1 MMKPTAQD
9 IAFYKALIF
18 FNSLIP
24 LAIILWDAAHGQV
37 GVNPVEVF
45 IRTFGVLTLL
55 FVLITLCVTP
65 LRKLLGW
72 GFLIKYRRML
82 GLFAFFYGCL
92 HLLTYIAFDRSWGF
106 SSVVADVVKRPFIAV
121 GMASFVLLIPLALT
135 STNKMMRR
143 LGAKRWLALHK
154 LVYAVAIGGV
164 VHFWMIVKADV
175 TWPLTFAVVAA
186 LLLGYRLL
194 VWWRKRLA

>member
-1 MMKPTAQD
+1 MKPTSQD

-18 FNSLIP
+18 LNSSIP
-24 LAIILWDAAHGQV
+24 LAIMLWDAAHGQV

-164 VHFWMIVKADV
+164 VHFWMIVKSDL
-175 TWPLTFAVVAA
+175 TWPLAFAVVAA

>member
-1 MMKPTAQD
+1 MKPTSQD

-18 FNSLIP
+18 LNSSIP
-24 LAIILWDAAHGQV
+24 LAIMLWDAAHGQV
-37 GVNPVEVF
+37 GVNPVEVT

-55 FVLITLCVTP
+55 FVLITPCVTP
-65 LRKLLGW
+65 LRKSLGW

-164 VHFWMIVKADV
+164 VHFWMIVKSDL
-175 TWPLTFAVVAA
+175 TWPLAFAVVAA

>member
-1 MMKPTAQD
+1 MKPTSQD
-9 IAFYKALIF
+9 IAFYTALIF
-18 FNSLIP
+18 LNSSIP
-24 LAIILWDAAHGQV
+24 LAIMLWDAAHGQV

>member
-1 MMKPTAQD
+1 MKPTSQD

-18 FNSLIP
+18 LNSSIP
-24 LAIILWDAAHGQV
+24 LAIMLWDAAHGQV

-154 LVYAVAIGGV
+154 LVYAVASGGV
-164 VHFWMIVKADV
+164 VHFWMFVGAEV

>member
-1 MMKPTAQD
+1 MKPTSQD

-18 FNSLIP
+18 LNSSIP
-24 LAIILWDAAHGQV
+24 LAIMLWDAAHGQV

>member
-1 MMKPTAQD
+1 MKPTSQD

-18 FNSLIP
+18 LNSSIP
-24 LAIILWDAAHGQV
+24 LAIMLWDAAHGQV

-175 TWPLTFAVVAA
+175 TWPLAFAVVAA

>member
-1 MMKPTAQD
+1 MKPTSQD
-9 IAFYKALIF
+9 IAFYTALIF
-18 FNSLIP
+18 LNSSIP
-24 LAIILWDAAHGQV
+24 LAIMLWDAAHGQV

-164 VHFWMIVKADV
+164 VHFLMIVKADV